1 MIKRIL
7 QFLFLL
13 TVCISAH
20 SQAVEYNAIATAYVT
35 TTISQN
41 VVFNSTMQQGG
52 TFTFSVLAHN
62 GGGRAGEHDTAN
74 VKIEFYTAG
83 GSLVTSVNSN
93 NSRNLLNPNA
103 VCGNPCIDTSVPW
116 STLTISKTLTSSEAA
131 DVAYAKVSMYGVDGS
146 FWAGDYGPWYRAPTF
161 QQNGG
166 SNLTYN
172 PEFGPYNG
180 VTAQGW
186 TSSPGFGACQGAWGG
201 SNACIVN
208 SDGVPGSST
217 VGLVAN
223 ANGGGPSAT
232 GGTTSGTAGGYNNT
246 MTVTNAGTGA
256 TAGAPPA
263 PVVTV
268 TGTVITYTTRNVV
281 SGNTTTVYR
290 TPVTTTS
297 YSDGTSTNSNGTET
311 LYQTRVAS
319 TVVTNKIVGTTLTTY
334 TTPINQVTTN
344 GVTTIESNGAV
355 VTTTQTVQQG
365 LTYQVWRYDYKN
377 YSCGIFGCI
386 AIPFSYRTPSTN
398 INDYGNTVRNGVTS
412 GGMYLQT
419 NARLPNGDGSLFT
432 YNDGTV
438 IRYTGT
444 ITAPVTTAR
453 PAGTV
458 YRLYFYNQTDDG
470 FVLRINGGTIINN
483 SQTDQW
489 QATGGNYNSNGWIDV
504 VAGQS
509 YNLEAWYWNVLGGVG
524 HRFYWNYGDGIK
536 MIPNSAF
543 TTGVI
548 SAATID
554 TTGVIYSNSS
564 VVNISGTTVLLG
576 PTVEGGTITQN
587 NATTDQVITSGSNGS
602 AGITNSQQGRVNTWN
617 NGSNQN
623 ANNYL
628 YIDQISGDYNNITV
642 TQTTS
647 TGKNTI
653 EATLSGTG
661 NNVINA
667 TQIGT
672 NYLKLDANGANN
684 SITSQQ
690 SNNSSSSNFKETTIT
705 GNNNIISTNQKD
717 NANKI
722 MFTTVTGNS
731 NSVTAVQEGTGNHYL
746 ENKLT
751 GNGHTILVNQSGS
764 TANNAS
770 IDLTN
775 GGGAANIDLQQSG
788 GKSFS
793 IIQSCTNPAGC
804 STVIRQ

>member
-1 MIKRIL
+1 M
-7 QFLFLL
+7 FLL

-208 SDGVPGSST
+208 SDGVPGSNT

-334 TTPINQVTTN
+334 TTPINKVTTD

-489 QATGGNYNSNGWIDV
+489 QAIGGNYNSNGWIDV

-524 HRFYWNYGDGIK
+524 HRFFWDYGDGIK

-602 AGITNSQQGRVNTWN
+602 NGITNSQQGRVNTWN

-793 IIQSCTNPAGC
+793 IIQSCTNPTGC

>member
-7 QFLFLL
+7 FFFMLAFSHLSVSAGITDGKFGINQIFDVQYWWNGTTLNASNFIAPYNMNFQTVTATSGQYFQFFP
-13 TVCISAH
+13 S
-20 SQAVEYNAIATAYVT
+20 T
-35 TTISQN
+35 TN
-41 VVFNSTMQQGG
+41 PG
-52 TFTFSVLAHN
+52 TYGL
-62 GGGRAGEHDTAN
+62 GL
-74 VKIEFYTAG
+74 Y
-83 GSLVTSVNSN
+83 NSN
-93 NSRNLLNPNA
+93 GTLAQVVHNHGDITAL
-103 VCGNPCIDTSVPW
+103 GNGAIFYIGSGFFGNVISTAQGYNYGASAQFTNMDTSVTASDLSNYTFA
-116 STLTISKTLTSSEAA
+116 STTPLAA
-131 DVAYAKVSMYGVDGS
+131 GQTA
-146 FWAGDYGPWYRAPTF
+146 APT
-161 QQNGG
+161 
-166 SNLTYN
+166 
-172 PEFGPYNG
+172 
-180 VTAQGW
+180 
-186 TSSPGFGACQGAWGG
+186 
-201 SNACIVN
+201 
-208 SDGVPGSST
+208 
-217 VGLVAN
+217 
-223 ANGGGPSAT
+223 
-232 GGTTSGTAGGYNNT
+232 
-246 MTVTNAGTGA
+246 
-256 TAGAPPA
+256 A

-268 TGTVITYTTRNVV
+268 TGTSVTYTTRTVV

-290 TPVTTTS
+290 TPVTTTA
-297 YSDGTSTNSNGTET
+297 YSDGTTTSANGTEA

-334 TTPINQVTTN
+334 STPINTVTTV
-344 GVTTIESNGAV
+344 GVAGTAIESNGAV

-365 LTYQVWRYDYKN
+365 LTYQVWRYDYRN
-377 YSCGIFGCI
+377 YSCGIFGCV
-386 AIPFSYRTPSTN
+386 AIPFSYRIPSTN
-398 INDYGNTVRNGVTS
+398 ANDYGNTVRNGVTS

-444 ITAPVTTAR
+444 ITAPITTAR

-489 QATGGNYNSNGWIDV
+489 QAIGGNYNSNGWIDV
-504 VAGQS
+504 VAGQT

-524 HRFYWNYGDGIK
+524 HRFFWDYGDGIK
-536 MIPNSAF
+536 MVPNSAF

-554 TTGVIYSNSS
+554 TTGVVYSNSS
-564 VVNISGTTVLLG
+564 VVNISGTTVVLG

-587 NATTDQVITSGSNGS
+587 NASSDQVITSGSNSS
-602 AGITNSQQGRVNTWN
+602 AGITNAQDSRVNTWN

-628 YIDQISGDYNNITV
+628 YIDQVSGSYNDVTI

-647 TGKNTI
+647 TGKNKIEVTI
-653 EATLSGTG
+653 GGTG

-667 TQIGT
+667 TQSGT
-672 NYLKLDANGANN
+672 NYLKLDVTGNNN
-684 SITSQQ
+684 SVTSQQ
-690 SNNSSSSNFKETTIT
+690 SNNSLTSNYKETTVN
-705 GNNNIISTNQKD
+705 GNSNIISTNQKD
-717 NANKI
+717 NSNHI

-731 NSVTAVQEGTGNHYL
+731 NSVTAVQEGTGGHYL

-751 GNGHTILVNQSGS
+751 GNNNSVLVNQSGN
-764 TANNAS
+764 TKNNAT

-775 GGGAANIDLQQSG
+775 NGGAASVDLQQSG

-804 STVIRQ
+804 STVVRQ